1 MKEVFAAL
9 LEQLCAGN
17 DALLA
22 TLVVQT
28 GSGPRGLGAQMVLT
42 RAGRVAGTIGGGT
55 AEREMTRIGL
65 ALLDSGQSAV
75 HTCGRHG
82 ERPGA
87 SCFGEITVHFQ
98 AVPAGDPSWTALAE
112 TLLER
117 IGQRRGG
124 WRCGWTAARP
134 RCWTGRNSASS
145 VRRRRARRR
154 CAGPLPPG
162 MSMCLSCRWR
172 WASAR

>member
-9 LEQLCAGN
+9 LEQLRAGN

-55 AEREMTRIGL
+55 GEQEMTRFGRT
-65 ALLDSGQSAV
+65 LLDDRRSAV

-98 AVPAGDPSWTALAE
+98 AVPAGDAAWTALAG

-124 WRCGWTAARP
+124 WLVLRLNGGAPALLDGEGRCVLGQAPEGAAALCRP
-134 RCWTGRNSASS
+134 
-145 VRRRRARRR
+145 
-154 CAGPLPPG
+154 
-162 MSMCLSCRWR
+162 
-172 WASAR
+172 